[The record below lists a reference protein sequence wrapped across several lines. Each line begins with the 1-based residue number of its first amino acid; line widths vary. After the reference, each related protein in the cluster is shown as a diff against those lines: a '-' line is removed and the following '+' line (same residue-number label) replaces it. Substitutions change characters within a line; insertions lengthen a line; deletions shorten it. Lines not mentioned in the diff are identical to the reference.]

1 MGLTLGIIA
10 APCLGPFI
18 IGLLA
23 YVAQTGDPY
32 FGFLSFFV
40 LSLGLGLP
48 LATLALFSGALAR
61 FPVSG
66 DWMIWVRKLMG
77 WVLLFM
83 AVYVSKPLLPSH
95 FMELILMAAA
105 GCAAG
110 IHLGWIDRTGGPG
123 SRFSYFKKFSGA
135 LLIGTALFYFWSSA
149 FHGPGVSWRSY
160 DPALISKAA
169 EEKKPL
175 ILDFSADWCGPCQI
189 MEREVFQDPQV
200 VELSRKFVTIRLDL
214 THRQPHQEEIL
225 SRFQVKGV
233 PTIVFMNR
241 SGEEDKRLRIEEFVD
256 KTQFLE
262 RMKALLSAPSSPSKD
277 RGGS

>member
-1 MGLTLGIIA
+1 
-10 APCLGPFI
+10 
-18 IGLLA
+18 
-23 YVAQTGDPY
+23 
-32 FGFLSFFV
+32 
-40 LSLGLGLP
+40 
-48 LATLALFSGALAR
+48 
-61 FPVSG
+61 
-66 DWMIWVRKLMG
+66 
-77 WVLLFM
+77 
-83 AVYVSKPLLPSH
+83 
-95 FMELILMAAA
+95 
-105 GCAAG
+105 
-110 IHLGWIDRTGGPG
+110 
-123 SRFSYFKKFSGA
+123 
-135 LLIGTALFYFWSSA
+135 
-149 FHGPGVSWRSY
+149 
-160 DPALISKAA
+160 
-169 EEKKPL
+169 
-175 ILDFSADWCGPCQI
+175 